1 VALDAQSS
9 DAVDR
14 LMRLLQE
21 TGEGLNRLGHD
32 MAEASGSHR
41 TDMTALS
48 VLSRHVETPLTV
60 GELGEELGLSKAAA
74 SSLADRLERAGHA
87 RRVRDPTDRRR
98 WNVELTPAAFGEAY
112 QALGGFLGAA
122 RSALAGY
129 TPQELAVAE
138 RFLTDMRDALA
149 HR

>member
-1 VALDAQSS
+1 MAPDAELP

-14 LMRLLQE
+14 LLGLLQQ
-21 TGEGLNRLGHD
+21 TGEGLNRLGQE

-48 VLSRHVETPLTV
+48 VLSRHVEKPLTV

-87 RRVRDPTDRRR
+87 RRVRDPADRRR
-98 WNVELTPAAFGEAY
+98 WNVELTAAAFDEAD
-112 QALGGFLGAA
+112 QALGGFVQAA

-129 TPQELAVAE
+129 TALELAVAE
-138 RFLTDMRDALA
+138 KFLIDIRDVLA
-149 HR
+149 RH